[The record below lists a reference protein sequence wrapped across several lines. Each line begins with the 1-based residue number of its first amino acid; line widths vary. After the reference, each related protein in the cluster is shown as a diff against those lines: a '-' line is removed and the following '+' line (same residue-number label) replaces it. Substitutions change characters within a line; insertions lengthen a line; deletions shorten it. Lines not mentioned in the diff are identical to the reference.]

1 MLQFSYKLRRGC
13 NKRLGGGM
21 FGLSNDQNQNAA
33 AQVPATPAA
42 AAAPAE
48 MTESAPSAP
57 TIPDPMVTPVPTPAT
72 APQTSGIDNVDSG
85 NSYSVPEPQIGP
97 ARASVPDNVPSAV
110 SMITANAAPV
120 SADNSLVQVRQQAL
134 KSLEPLVEH
143 LEQTPED
150 KFKTLM
156 MLIQASDNSKLLSG
170 AYEAANKITDEKTR
184 AQALLDVV
192 NEINYFA
199 HKAQSP

>member
-1 MLQFSYKLRRGC
+1 
-13 NKRLGGGM
+13 M
-21 FGLSNDQNQNAA
+21 FGLGNDQNQNAA

-57 TIPDPMVTPVPTPAT
+57 TIPDPMVTPVPAPAT

-85 NSYSVPEPQIGP
+85 NSYSVPETQIGP

-192 NEINYFA
+192 NEINYFN
-199 HKAQSP
+199 HQQQNLQ

>member
-1 MLQFSYKLRRGC
+1 
-13 NKRLGGGM
+13 M
-21 FGLSNDQNQNAA
+21 FGLGNDQNQKTDG
-33 AQVPATPAA
+33 QVPATPAA

-48 MTESAPSAP
+48 ITESAPSAP
-57 TIPDPMVTPVPTPAT
+57 TLSDPMVTPAPAPAT
-72 APQTSGIDNVDSG
+72 ALETNGADSVSMENAYIDPG
-85 NSYSVPEPQIGP
+85 PQIGP